1 MLTLQFNFTI
11 LESQLLGYLV
21 AYVAL
26 PHDSVKGEEMK

>member
-11 LESQLLGYLV
+11 LESQVLEYLA

-26 PHDSVKGEEMK
+26 PHDSVKGEEKK